1 MKLKEEMMVMVLYL
15 LFEQQSFLLSRK
27 HLVVTWTWKN
37 EEEEMKMLI
46 LTIAKLD
53 FLVAAIDQQL
63 VSLHCL
69 VVMVVIS

>member
-1 MKLKEEMMVMVLYL
+1 
-15 LFEQQSFLLSRK
+15 
-27 HLVVTWTWKN
+27 VTWTWKN